1 MREALLQTA
10 VRFDFRSGT
19 GPETLEEIAVAHA
32 EAAGL
37 VDLEAAEAMDYRT
50 VSMPLMQVMIW
61 GTADLLHPD
70 VTDVRASWDWTYL
83 EQLCGRLLT
92 VRMNFL
98 SSQDVALSSL
108 LPGSLGH
115 EATKALVVVA
125 PARARVFLEQTKFI
139 KNLIDIPERVID
151 VDATVEGE
159 NEYHSHKLDEGVFI
173 TCPGTAYVDLRVSL
187 RLAADPAACVHVIIQ
202 AKHTSTNRTLSVKDV
217 AEWHAAVKAAT
228 VQWRKGA
235 DRSRMGHG
243 PNSIRRRRAA
253 VAANPCT
260 APCAPRT
267 AKWRCLSSALRR
279 MKSTPVTRVPSGTP
293 ARPPISTRRTA
304 STMPSSTGWRPA
316 SAKSVTVTTAAWV
329 KTQGV
334 PHPRAVRV
342 MVGQLAASLPPTPPP
357 RHRRP
362 PARRQLLRRDDHRRP
377 RRLCQAGELGG
388 IPRHRP
394 PGGRV
399 GGGRRRRVD
408 HGVLSPSAA
417 AAVTAAAGTGAGA
430 SRRHSRRKPAKPH
443 PPASPSAARSATAS
457 AATSDA
463 SVEAGKVAFPP
474 PRRRAADHR
483 RDGCTARPLAA
494 ARSARRLPPSRR
506 WPSPARPPR

>member
-187 RLAADPAACVHVIIQ
+187 RLAADPAAYVHVIIQ

-362 PARRQLLRRDDHRRP
+362 PARRQLLRRDDRRRP

-443 PPASPSAARSATAS
+443 PPASPSAALSATAS

-463 SVEAGKVAFPP
+463 SVEARQSGASAATPP
-474 PRRRAADHR
+474 GGRQ
-483 RDGCTARPLAA
+483 
-494 ARSARRLPPSRR
+494 
-506 WPSPARPPR
+506 